1 MKRYAIYLFFFLL
14 MCSLLAVLSE
24 QRKIAQ
30 IVAGKI
36 TLQAKEQGVLLY
48 FQNPRLALIGLNV
61 DKLEIGIPRYALG
74 FDLGRAKIRFS
85 LLSLLNLSDGSALRI
100 KAEPYLGDLELLL
113 DNPTKNMQIV
123 STASKL
129 DLSKHPQ
136 ALGLGISAGTLS
148 YHLDLLV
155 DHINGQ
161 EHSGTIEIIVDE
173 LEQSQ
178 QIRLPA
184 QLTGIPGDLTIPTFE
199 IESLRCKLSLETG
212 VVSTEDC
219 LLDSSLLK
227 LDLNGEVRP
236 RARSLLLRGKADL
249 TKESMDQIGEL
260 LRLFSNGRL
269 VKGQSSF
276 NWRYSQTGAI
286 QNFEIV
292 N

>member
-1 MKRYAIYLFFFLL
+1 